1 VLDVRRLRILQHLAA
16 YGTVAAT
23 AEALHLTPPA
33 VSQHLAALRKE
44 AGTPV
49 VEKRGR
55 TLRLTAAG
63 ELLVAHAEIILAELA
78 AAESGLASLRGGRRG
93 VVRITAFA
101 SAARALVAPL
111 WQRLGQGPDG
121 TGAGT
126 AADAGAVA
134 GARTDADARTD
145 AGPGAA
151 PELSLRLSVQEPEQ
165 ALDELHKRAT
175 DLALVHSYTV
185 LPRTFSAA
193 YEQALLLEEPV
204 LLVLH
209 PRQAAELGLW
219 PGLPADLSRAAALP
233 WLTPEP
239 ETSCYEMIQR
249 ACGAAGFVPDIRARS
264 GDFAALAALVAA
276 GAGAALIPRMALPET
291 TASLSLHPLL
301 HPVSR
306 SVFAVSRAGTGKR
319 PDLRH
324 VLRLLHDQATAPS
337 TTGRPA

>member
-1 VLDVRRLRILQHLAA
+1 MLDVRRLRILQHLAA

-49 VEKRGR
+49 VEKHGR

-78 AAESGLASLRGGRRG
+78 AAESGLAALQSGRRDI
-93 VVRITAFA
+93 VRITAFA
-101 SAARALVAPL
+101 SAARALIAPL
-111 WQRLGQGPDG
+111 WQRL
-121 TGAGT
+121 
-126 AADAGAVA
+126 ADSDP
-134 GARTDADARTD
+134 T
-145 AGPGAA
+145 
-151 PELSLRLSVQEPEQ
+151 PELSLRLTVQEPDE
-165 ALDELHKRAT
+165 ALDALHKRAT

-185 LPRTFSAA
+185 LPRTFPAA
-193 YEQALLLEEPV
+193 YEQALLMEEPV

-209 PRQAAELGLW
+209 PRQAGEWGLQ
-219 PGLPADLSRAAALP
+219 PGRPVDLSRAAALP
-233 WLTPEP
+233 WLTPGP

-249 ACGAAGFVPDIRARS
+249 ACGSAGFVPDIRTRS
-264 GDFAALAALVAA
+264 SDFSVLAALVAA
-276 GAGAALIPRMALPET
+276 GAGTALIPRMALPDT
-291 TASLSLHPLL
+291 TESLSLHPLL

-306 SVFAVSRAGTGKR
+306 SVYTVSRAGTGKR

-324 VLRLLHDQATAPS
+324 VLQLLHDPAATPGTPGTKRRA
-337 TTGRPA
+337 